1 MSVLVAEARK
11 VPAFLRRDFLTMLSY
26 RVAFVGDLLA
36 IAVQA
41 VMFGFIAELVDPSAL
56 PVYNGVSTGYFE
68 FVMIGVV
75 IVTVSGLLLQKVS
88 TAIREEQLM
97 GTLEALLVTPTS
109 PTTVQAGSAAFD
121 LFFIPI
127 RMAVLLLVVAVA
139 FGLGFAPSGVVPS
152 LVLLMC
158 FVPFVW
164 GLGLVAAAVIVTFR
178 RGGGVIGFFMSVLGL
193 ASGAFFP
200 LALLPAWAQTI
211 AEANPVAIVMEG
223 TREALIGG
231 AGWDGVGTAV
241 AVLLPLSAVALFAGM
256 AGLPRRARARASAR
270 DAGALLTCGTGST
283 TCSRRRRTRRRCGS
297 IASSCSRRGAAARTA
312 WTSARWRRMRR
323 RPRSATSR

>member
-1 MSVLVAEARK
+1 
-11 VPAFLRRDFLTMLSY
+11 MLSY

-88 TAIREEQLM
+88 TAIREERLM

-121 LFFIPI
+121 VLHPDPHG
-127 RMAVLLLVVAVA
+127 VLLLVVAVA
-139 FGLGFAPSGVVPS
+139 FGLGFAPSGIVPS

-200 LALLPAWAQTI
+200 LALLPAW
-211 AEANPVAIVMEG
+211 PRRSPRP
-223 TREALIGG
+223 TR
-231 AGWDGVGTAV
+231 WR
-241 AVLLPLSAVALFAGM
+241 SSW
-256 AGLPRRARARASAR
+256 RARARPDRRARLGRRRDRGGGPAPRSPPRRCSPAWRPSAPPSRASIGGGR
-270 DAGALLTCGTGST
+270 WGST
-283 TCSRRRRTRRRCGS
+283 DMWDRIDSLLEEGAARGGPVAPSRRAARGEAPPRERPGRRRAGV
-297 IASSCSRRGAAARTA
+297 A
-312 WTSARWRRMRR
+312 
-323 RPRSATSR
+323 

>member
-1 MSVLVAEARK
+1 MSVLVAEVRK
-11 VPAFLRRDFLTMLSY
+11 LPAFMRRDLLTMMSY

-36 IAVQA
+36 IAIQA
-41 VMFGFIAELVDPSAL
+41 LMFAFVAKLVDPSAL
-56 PVYNGVSTGYFE
+56 PTYNGVATGYFE

-75 IVTVSGLLLQKVS
+75 IATVSGLLLQKVS

-97 GTLEALLVTPTS
+97 GTLEALLVTPSS

-121 LFFIPI
+121 LLFIPV
-127 RMAVLLLVVAVA
+127 RMTVLLFVVAVA
-139 FGLGFAPSGVVPS
+139 FGLAFQPSGIAPS

-178 RGGGVIGFFMSVLGL
+178 RGGGVIGFAMSILGL

-200 LALLPAWAQTI
+200 LALLPAWVQTI
-211 AEANPVAIVMEG
+211 SEANPVAIVMEG

-231 AGWDGVGTAV
+231 TGWDGLGTEV
-241 AVLLPLSAVALFAGM
+241 AVLLPLSAAALGAGM
-256 AGLPRRARARASAR
+256 AAFRAALAREH
-270 DAGALLTCGTGST
+270 
-283 TCSRRRRTRRRCGS
+283 
-297 IASSCSRRGAAARTA
+297 RRGTLGLY
-312 WTSARWRRMRR
+312 
-323 RPRSATSR
+323 

>member
-1 MSVLVAEARK
+1 
-11 VPAFLRRDFLTMLSY
+11 
-26 RVAFVGDLLA
+26 
-36 IAVQA
+36 
-41 VMFGFIAELVDPSAL
+41 
-56 PVYNGVSTGYFE
+56 
-68 FVMIGVV
+68 MIGVV

-139 FGLGFAPSGVVPS
+139 FGLGFAPSGHAPS
-152 LVLLMC
+152 LVLLMS

-223 TREALIGG
+223 
-231 AGWDGVGTAV
+231 
-241 AVLLPLSAVALFAGM
+241 
-256 AGLPRRARARASAR
+256 RAR
-270 DAGALLTCGTGST
+270 
-283 TCSRRRRTRRRCGS
+283 
-297 IASSCSRRGAAARTA
+297 
-312 WTSARWRRMRR
+312 
-323 RPRSATSR
+323 P